1 MESLKYLPI
10 HVLIMPAKTIGDNP
24 YNAVHQLTKT
34 LEFLS
39 RVDKYIEDAHKTNNA
54 KFEEMWEIIKAD
66 REKHAKL
73 LKEFLLTEMKENRF

>member
-1 MESLKYLPI
+1 MSE
-10 HVLIMPAKTIGDNP
+10 KTLGDNP

-39 RVDKYIEDAHKTNNA
+39 HVDKYIGDAQKINNA
-54 KFEEMWEIIKAD
+54 KIEEMWKIIKAD
-66 REKHAKL
+66 REKHANL